1 MSGKITKRIVDAS
14 LSRDREYSVWDGELR
29 GFCLRVMPSGLRSFM
44 VRYRN
49 AHGRQKWCL
58 IGRVGELTPDEA
70 RNEARQILA
79 AARRGEDPAAD
90 RGAKRKGATV
100 SDLLNAYLNDHVA
113 KKNKAKTQK
122 EVERLVEKHIR
133 PKLGPLKLAELSLND
148 VKKFHDGMSDTPRQ
162 ANLALAFLSK
172 ALSLTEGKWRPVG
185 SNPCKLVERF
195 PETARQ
201 RVLSVEEM
209 GRLGVALDDSQQNG
223 IEPEAALNAIRLL
236 GLTGCRLSEILT
248 LKWSQVDFGANV
260 FHLGTTKSGDPRLHP
275 FGSRT
280 AAFMRSLPHS
290 EDAKFVIPQPT
301 DPKQPM
307 RIDVAENVWR
317 RVRKRANLEDV
328 RLHDLRHG
336 VGTAAAG
343 IGASA
348 TDIRD
353 LLGHRGIGMTAKYVH
368 RHGGRLRE
376 LTNQVELAIGRDL
389 MGWTKTEVT
398 SGPIDVGD

>member
-1 MSGKITKRIVDAS
+1 MGWGTPRF
-14 LSRDREYSVWDGELR
+14 L
-29 GFCLRVMPSGLRSFM
+29 LRVMPSGLRSFM

-49 AHGRQKWCL
+49 ARGRQKWCL

-162 ANLALAFLSK
+162 ADLALAFLSK

-260 FHLGTTKSGDPRLHP
+260 FHLWDNKIRRSKIASLRQSHRRLHEIP
-275 FGSRT
+275 
-280 AAFMRSLPHS
+280 AALKRMQ
-290 EDAKFVIPQPT
+290 KFVIPQPT